1 MERQRGERDKK
12 TDKNEAVTRRE
23 GRRLEKKERQV
34 ELRGKR
40 SNKVTTKV
48 MKRNENNVMYRNF
61 DLHQVGLGSGSGR
74 GR

>member
-1 MERQRGERDKK
+1 MFLYSTKGEKIQMERQRGERDKK

-40 SNKVTTKV
+40 RAAETK
-48 MKRNENNVMYRNF
+48 
-61 DLHQVGLGSGSGR
+61 
-74 GR
+74 

>member
-40 SNKVTTKV
+40 RAAETK
-48 MKRNENNVMYRNF
+48 
-61 DLHQVGLGSGSGR
+61 
-74 GR
+74 